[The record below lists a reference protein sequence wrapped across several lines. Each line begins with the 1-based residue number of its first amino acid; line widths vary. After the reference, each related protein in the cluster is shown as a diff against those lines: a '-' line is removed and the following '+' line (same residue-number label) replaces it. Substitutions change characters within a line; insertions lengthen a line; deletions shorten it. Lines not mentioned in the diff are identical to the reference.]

1 MSHFL
6 SVVLVH
12 RDPAERTQLR
22 TAFESSG
29 TVQISGERPDL
40 RGGLAL
46 ARQVRPDILVLELDR
61 RGHEETLAA
70 AAQYRMENPEVA
82 LFLTSDQI
90 DSDTLLRAMR
100 IGAQDVL
107 RRPFDRSALGAAV
120 ERIAAL
126 KSRKTGGSGAGRTVI
141 TVFSNKG
148 GLGCSTIASNL
159 ALALRSLT
167 GREVALADLD
177 HRSGDIA
184 FMMGIEHNR
193 SIADVADATR
203 LDSTSLQDLL
213 AKHPSGVRVL
223 PQPEQLDRADDLRPG
238 TVGAVLEV
246 LSAMFDFVVVDAP
259 HGFSDVTL
267 EIFDRSSTI
276 VLVTEL
282 SIPSARAARRAVEV
296 FHRLNYLVTP
306 DRVRPVVNR
315 LVEPGPI
322 AVEQFE
328 ETLGMPVVARIANDY
343 AAVSRAINLARPLIE
358 DSPSS
363 RATRDLLALARVLT
377 GATPQSAPSDVVEL
391 GAGAPQRKKGFWP
404 FRKGKAA

>member
-1 MSHFL
+1 M
-6 SVVLVH
+6 
-12 RDPAERTQLR
+12 
-22 TAFESSG
+22 
-29 TVQISGERPDL
+29 
-40 RGGLAL
+40 
-46 ARQVRPDILVLELDR
+46 
-61 RGHEETLAA
+61 
-70 AAQYRMENPEVA
+70 A
-82 LFLTSDQI
+82 LFLTTDQV

-100 IGAQDVL
+100 TGAQDVL
-107 RRPFDRSALGAAV
+107 RRPFDRSALGAAI

-126 KSRKTGGSGAGRTVI
+126 KSRKTGASAGHTVI

-148 GLGCSTIASNL
+148 GLGCSTVASNL
-159 ALALRSLT
+159 ALALRVLT

-282 SIPSARAARRAVEV
+282 RIPSARAARRAVEV
-296 FHRLNYLVTP
+296 FQRLNYLVTP
-306 DRVRPVVNR
+306 DRVRPIVNR

-328 ETLGMPVVARIANDY
+328 ETLGLPVVARIANDY

-391 GAGAPQRKKGFWP
+391 GAGAPQRKIGFWP